1 MPDFMGKFPG
11 NVPFREERFRRFRDD
26 GAEPFLL
33 VSQGHG
39 VEGAFLRRHNRFEVE
54 CLVEGLPLRAHLPN
68 PGKLRELLLPG
79 APLLLA
85 PRQGG
90 KLACRVL
97 AVARGES
104 WVMVDTI
111 RTNALAAYL
120 LRNNLVPGLE
130 GAEVLQAE
138 YSLGN
143 SRFDFLLRKD
153 GVPFLLEVKSCTLF
167 HRELAMFPDAETAR
181 GRKHVEELAELAREG
196 YRCGVLFVVQSGD
209 VRFFLPDYHTDYA
222 FSTALLE
229 ARHILDITAV
239 GVDWQE
245 RGGIPALDWDR
256 PVRQLAIPWEI
267 AEAECQDG
275 GAYVLVLHLPEARE
289 IEVGR
294 LGTLVFRE
302 GYYVYVGS
310 AVRYLAARMAR
321 HRRRRKTL
329 HWHIDWLRE
338 HAAFVAALPVRT
350 GEDLECALAE
360 ALAPLAAWRVP
371 GFGSSDCACPSHL
384 FGWTENPLLQRN
396 FVEMLLD
403 FRMGRVSARIEA
415 SAGVIGSTAR
425 FS

>member
-1 MPDFMGKFPG
+1 
-11 NVPFREERFRRFRDD
+11 
-26 GAEPFLL
+26 
-33 VSQGHG
+33 
-39 VEGAFLRRHNRFEVE
+39 
-54 CLVEGLPLRAHLPN
+54 
-68 PGKLRELLLPG
+68 
-79 APLLLA
+79 
-85 PRQGG
+85 
-90 KLACRVL
+90 
-97 AVARGES
+97 
-104 WVMVDTI
+104 MVDTI

-167 HRELAMFPDAETAR
+167 HRKLAMFPDAETAG
-181 GRKHVEELAELAREG
+181 GRKHGEELAELAREG

-239 GVDWQE
+239 GVDWRE
-245 RGGIPALDWDR
+245 RGGIPALDRDR

-267 AEAECQDG
+267 AEAECRDG

-294 LGTLVFRE
+294 LGTLLFRE

-310 AVRYLAARMAR
+310 AVRHLAARMAR

-350 GEDLECALAE
+350 GEDWSALWRRRWPRSRRGAFPVSGRRT
-360 ALAPLAAWRVP
+360 ALPEPSLRVDGKSPAA
-371 GFGSSDCACPSHL
+371 
-384 FGWTENPLLQRN
+384 TELCG
-396 FVEMLLD
+396 D
-403 FRMGRVSARIEA
+403 A
-415 SAGVIGSTAR
+415 SGLPHGAR
-425 FS
+425 FRTDRGVRRCDWQHGALFLGGVNGAALPREDSAFGGAECSGMYGMRWGKVCDKPGKMWDKGLRKGGVRNAP